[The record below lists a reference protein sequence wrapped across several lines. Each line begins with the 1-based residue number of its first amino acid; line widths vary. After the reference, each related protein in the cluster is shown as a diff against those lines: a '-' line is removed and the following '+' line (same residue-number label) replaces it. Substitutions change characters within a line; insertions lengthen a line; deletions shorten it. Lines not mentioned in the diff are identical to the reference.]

1 MNKNF
6 KNTKAY
12 RDYLSSSIDDIDHR
26 YSRGDDWSGHLYNN
40 LNQFFG
46 QYEDMGLKFLE
57 VDENIV
63 EDDE

>member
-12 RDYLSSSIDDIDHR
+12 RDYLSSSLDDMDHG

-40 LNQFFG
+40 LG
-46 QYEDMGLKFLE
+46 QYYGQNEDMSLKNLE
-57 VDENIV
+57 VDEYIGE
-63 EDDE
+63 EDE